1 MPMQVQWP
9 LENVPSGVE
18 DSFLRLDGGASRLR
32 ALGWCSG
39 DRTMADMAICCL
51 AVAGVDGCGWS
62 AAFRWAAGERPV
74 QRLRLVGSPRG
85 PNQVDCPG
93 AGSLR
98 PETTRT
104 AGVPYG
110 PRRGCRRR
118 QAELLCA
125 RLLETRLGLAHRPHR
140 PERPY
145 LPPGRSGARCA
156 SSAGLPRAPRS
167 EPSPSPEPPS
177 AHCTAEEPVWA
188 KQGPLSVG

>member
-74 QRLRLVGSPRG
+74 QRL
-85 PNQVDCPG
+85 
-93 AGSLR
+93 
-98 PETTRT
+98 
-104 AGVPYG
+104 
-110 PRRGCRRR
+110 
-118 QAELLCA
+118 
-125 RLLETRLGLAHRPHR
+125 
-140 PERPY
+140 
-145 LPPGRSGARCA
+145 
-156 SSAGLPRAPRS
+156 
-167 EPSPSPEPPS
+167 
-177 AHCTAEEPVWA
+177 
-188 KQGPLSVG
+188 